1 MELTIYER
9 DNSIAHEKVESI
21 DRICIFLVSVVI
33 FCLTSFIDVIIIIIM
48 IIYSDNSG
56 NSLALYNKIIIE

>member
-33 FCLTSFIDVIIIIIM
+33 FLSNSISRR
-48 IIYSDNSG
+48 YNNNNNDN
-56 NSLALYNKIIIE
+56 I